1 MLIPLQ
7 YLVDKY
13 QPKFKGVIHVGA
25 HYGEEVADYIQA
37 NMKPMLLFEPCK
49 EAYEIAYNKLRRL
62 YDAIIL
68 RIAIGAENKMVKMQ
82 TASFNKGESNSILQP
97 KLHLQQHPEVVFDGE
112 ESVWMT
118 TLDYQL
124 DNLYGN
130 NAYPFNFL
138 AMDVQGYEGE
148 VIKGATET
156 LKHIDYIY
164 SEVNRGQTYAGNIE
178 IDEFDELLK
187 DFKRVETKW
196 AGSTTWGDAF
206 YIRKPSFPA
215 DRSTKNIYMV

>member
-7 YLVDKY
+7 YIVDKY

-25 HYGEEVADYIQA
+25 HYGEEVPDYLKAGIYPIA
-37 NMKPMLLFEPCK
+37 LIEPSK
-49 EAYEIAYNKLRRL
+49 SAYEKCCSL
-62 YDAIIL
+62 YDGTHYIL
-68 RIAIGAENKMVKMQ
+68 NAAIGNKSGRIKMN

-164 SEVNRGQTYAGNIE
+164 SEVNRGQTYAGNME